1 MKADRYG
8 TPSEQHRHRLGWLS
22 ATAADAA
29 AIARD
34 HRCDDCMHRD
44 WSETAR
50 TPRPCCGYVG
60 PTSLRAT
67 CNNWTARPAPLDP
80 EIGEAIVAALHR
92 AGMRH
97 GGAE

>member
-8 TPSEQHRHRLGWLS
+8 TPSEQHRYRLGWLS

-34 HRCDDCMHRD
+34 HRCDDCMHRE

-50 TPRPCCGYVG
+50 TPRPRCGYGG
-60 PTSLRAT
+60 PTSARAT
-67 CNNWTARPAPLDP
+67 CNRWTARPAPMGPD
-80 EIGEAIVAALHR
+80 IADGIVTALHH
-92 AGMRH
+92 AGLRRW
-97 GGAE
+97 GAE